1 MNLTTLRTGS
11 RLLAG
16 IQGFYYLITGI
27 WPLVHMESF
36 LAVTGPKTDLWL
48 VQTVGALIAVVGAAL
63 LLASASGRVT
73 WEIALLGAASAIAL
87 ALVDVTFVSR
97 EVIPSI
103 YLADAA
109 PEMAFLLWWV
119 LAAVRG
125 DA

>member
-16 IQGFYYLITGI
+16 IQGLYYLITGI

-48 VQTVGALIAVVGAAL
+48 VQTVGALIAVIGAM

-73 WEIALLGAASAIAL
+73 WGALLSARSATAL
-87 ALVDVTFVSR
+87 DLSMRPLCRARRSPHLPDRRRARAGIRTLVARGNSSR
-97 EVIPSI
+97 
-103 YLADAA
+103 
-109 PEMAFLLWWV
+109 
-119 LAAVRG
+119 
-125 DA
+125 